1 MSKIANNSN
10 TNEIESLKKRI
21 DRLEET
27 VDDFMKKW
35 GHGVQEKRKQ
45 RDEIWHDMIRV
56 LTIQNRKTK

>member
-10 TNEIESLKKRI
+10 TSEIESLKKRI

-35 GHGVQEKRKQ
+35 GHGVQEKRKK
-45 RDEIWHDMIRV
+45 RDEIWDEMVRV
-56 LTIQNRKTK
+56 LTIQNRNTK

>member
-1 MSKIANNSN
+1 MSKNVNNSH
-10 TNEIESLKKRI
+10 TDEIESLKKRI

-27 VDDFMKKW
+27 VDDFMEKW

-45 RDEIWHDMIRV
+45 RDEIWDEMIRV

>member
-21 DRLEET
+21 DRLEKT

-45 RDEIWHDMIRV
+45 RGVASPLRP
-56 LTIQNRKTK
+56 

>member
-45 RDEIWHDMIRV
+45 RDEIWDEMIRV

>member
-1 MSKIANNSN
+1 MSKIANNSD

-21 DRLEET
+21 DRLEKT

-45 RDEIWHDMIRV
+45 RDEIWDEMIRV

>member
-1 MSKIANNSN
+1 MSKNVNNSD

-45 RDEIWHDMIRV
+45 RDEIWDEMIRV